1 MESLNIFIRSI
12 FIDNMVFAF
21 FFGMCSYIA
30 VSKNVKTAL
39 GLGLAVTF
47 VMVMTVPL
55 NYLLYEYVLKADVLV
70 PGVDLSFLTFIV
82 FIATIAAFVQ
92 LVEMAVEKF
101 SPTLYN
107 QLGIFL
113 PLIAVNCAIL
123 GGSLFMQ
130 QKVDALEITSLW
142 QSIVYGLGSGLGWW
156 LAIVMMA
163 AIREKTTY
171 SQIPAALRGP
181 GIAFI
186 ITGLMGIAFMIFSG
200 IKLESFKR
208 DKKMTLT
215 IIIAIVAFLVITLVL
230 VGLLLFAKAKLTTS
244 GDVTIDINGGEKV
257 LIAESGGTLLSTLAN
272 NNVFLPSA
280 CGGGGSCGMC
290 KCQVLEGGGELL
302 PTETGF
308 INRKMAKEHW
318 RLGCQVKV
326 KENLKIHVPESVL
339 GVKKWECEVISNR
352 NISTFLKE
360 FVVKLP
366 EGENLKFRSGGYI
379 QIDIPKYDAIKF
391 SDMDIEEPY
400 REDWDKMK
408 MWDLVTK
415 NPEPTFRAYSMANH
429 PAEGNI
435 IMLNI
440 RIATPPFDRA
450 TGTFA
455 KVNPGIC
462 SSYIFSRKPGDKV
475 TISGPYGEFFLPD
488 NLPATQELVFIG
500 GGAGMAPMRSH
511 IMHLFKTEKTSR
523 PVSFW
528 YGARAL
534 KEVPYMDEFLEIQR
548 EFPNFKFHLA
558 LDRPDPQADAA
569 GVKYT
574 PGFVHNV
581 LYENYLKNHQA
592 PEDNIYLMCGPPMMI
607 SSVVKMLDSLGV
619 PSENILYDN
628 FGS

>member
-1 MESLNIFIRSI
+1 MNRQTILLISDMRQVYLAEIMTKRGLNVRCLDIRNS
-12 FIDNMVFAF
+12 
-21 FFGMCSYIA
+21 GT
-30 VSKNVKTAL
+30 VKEQL
-39 GLGLAVTF
+39 
-47 VMVMTVPL
+47 
-55 NYLLYEYVLKADVLV
+55 EKLK
-70 PGVDLSFLTFIV
+70 SFLAEADMLILPIPVTKIPEQKMLND
-82 FIATIAAFVQ
+82 ILNKNLTND
-92 LVEMAVEKF
+92 
-101 SPTLYN
+101 TL
-107 QLGIFL
+107 
-113 PLIAVNCAIL
+113 
-123 GGSLFMQ
+123 
-130 QKVDALEITSLW
+130 
-142 QSIVYGLGSGLGWW
+142 
-156 LAIVMMA
+156 
-163 AIREKTTY
+163 
-171 SQIPAALRGP
+171 
-181 GIAFI
+181 
-186 ITGLMGIAFMIFSG
+186 
-200 IKLESFKR
+200 
-208 DKKMTLT
+208 
-215 IIIAIVAFLVITLVL
+215 
-230 VGLLLFAKAKLTTS
+230 
-244 GDVTIDINGGEKV
+244 
-257 LIAESGGTLLSTLAN
+257 
-272 NNVFLPSA
+272 
-280 CGGGGSCGMC
+280 
-290 KCQVLEGGGELL
+290 
-302 PTETGF
+302 
-308 INRKMAKEHW
+308 
-318 RLGCQVKV
+318 
-326 KENLKIHVPESVL
+326 VL